1 MNRIKGLI
9 LNSQIN
15 SSIDLTSEIT
25 RAILNKFLNKNK
37 ISVINPTLDKFL
49 ELPQLTCSVY
59 NKANNIKYIM
69 EKGNSLI
76 NSILNS
82 DNCKEVLCDA
92 ILLSYILQSYIIK
105 ILLPLTIVIS

>member
-15 SSIDLTSEIT
+15 SGIDLTSENT
-25 RAILNKFLNKNK
+25 RAILNKFLNK

-92 ILLSYILQSYIIK
+92 ILLSLHTSKLYYKDII
-105 ILLPLTIVIS
+105 PLTIVIS